1 MIQPVFV
8 TEDEVVAIQ
17 ADQVARYGGE
27 TGLRD
32 IGLLRSAI
40 AQPEASFGGQWLHPD
55 LASMAGAYLFHLVQN
70 HPFVDGNK
78 RVGLMTALYFLAL
91 NGEPVRP
98 IDHDAL
104 TDLVLGV
111 ASGAVAKDQVA
122 AFLRGHL
129 GG

>member
-1 MIQPVFV
+1 VFV

-55 LASMAGAYLFHLVQN
+55 LASMAAAYLFHLVQN

-78 RVGLMTALYFLAL
+78 QVGLMTALYFLAL
-91 NGEPVRP
+91 NGEPVRL
-98 IDHDAL
+98 IDHNAL

-111 ASGAVAKDQVA
+111 ANGTVAKDQVA

-129 GG
+129 GD